1 MVYSNQLWGI
11 LIKHNKRTT
20 RKGHWYLSWK
30 LERDQTNRSRSF
42 VLWLVESRSCNPD
55 CKRIGWIRESERGER
70 KRFFYLLCMS
80 CLISSQV
87 LILPT
92 CLILLTH
99 SDFLKYWKRTWNWRY
114 GNCYTFNSGATEDGK
129 KTPVLTSTK
138 PGPQY
143 GNGVICFIVNL
154 LEEIGKLVQ
163 IQPTTFPQGRF
174 EIDWPTKPSIFF
186 PVRSHTGLICESGRV
201 YS

>member
-1 MVYSNQLWGI
+1 
-11 LIKHNKRTT
+11 
-20 RKGHWYLSWK
+20 
-30 LERDQTNRSRSF
+30 
-42 VLWLVESRSCNPD
+42 
-55 CKRIGWIRESERGER
+55 
-70 KRFFYLLCMS
+70 MS

-163 IQPTTFPQGRF
+163 IQLTTFPQGLKL
-174 EIDWPTKPSIFF
+174 IDQLSLLFFFLSGLTLDLFVNQGEYIPSISQEAGVRILLTPQRSIPF
-186 PVRSHTGLICESGRV
+186 PVDEGFTVSPGFSTSIGLRQVCV
-201 YS
+201 AL

>member
-20 RKGHWYLSWK
+20 RKGYWYLSWK
-30 LERDQTNRSRSF
+30 LERDQTNRSTSF
-42 VLWLVESRSCNPD
+42 VFVIGRESVLHPD

-163 IQPTTFPQGRF
+163 IQLTRKVWNWLTN
-174 EIDWPTKPSIFF
+174 
-186 PVRSHTGLICESGRV
+186 
-201 YS
+201 

>member
-1 MVYSNQLWGI
+1 M
-11 LIKHNKRTT
+11 T
-20 RKGHWYLSWK
+20 RPIEVRL
-30 LERDQTNRSRSF
+30 LFLR
-42 VLWLVESRSCNPD
+42 LVESQYCNPD

-99 SDFLKYWKRTWNWRY
+99 SDFLKYWKRTWSWRY

-154 LEEIGKLVQ
+154 LEEIGKLLQ
-163 IQPTTFPQGRF
+163 IQLTTFPQGRF
-174 EIDWPTKPSIFF
+174 EID
-186 PVRSHTGLICESGRV
+186 
-201 YS
+201 